1 MRWLLAKTVLIFY
14 LNNFLNYLLSLT
26 YDTGFH
32 MDVKYF
38 ASDQFQMH
46 NIDLSWYFNT

>member
-1 MRWLLAKTVLIFY
+1 MFELFII
-14 LNNFLNYLLSLT
+14 LT

-38 ASDQFQMH
+38 VTEQWQMR
-46 NIDLSWYFNT
+46 NIALSWYFIT